1 MWGVKGL
8 NAESVDYYHRLT
20 QWLIDS
26 FFLLLSKVL
35 NAKSVV
41 GSSVKD
47 CCVMNK
53 AEAAAKK
60 AGGDA
65 QTKETE
71 AAPEP
76 KVR

>member
-1 MWGVKGL
+1 MVNMIYDNGFL
-8 NAESVDYYHRLT
+8 N
-20 QWLIDS
+20 I
-26 FFLLLSKVL
+26 F
-35 NAKSVV
+35 
-41 GSSVKD
+41 D

-76 KVR
+76 KVRR